1 MTQYE
6 YNMKLKEVSEKRARD
21 AEHPDLKRFFEFAAE
36 GFKNRALNIENPD
49 EPITQDQ
56 ERFLRNEVFHNNKIQ
71 K

>member
-6 YNMKLKEVSEKRARD
+6 YNMKLKEVLEKKARD
-21 AEHPDLKRFFEFAAE
+21 EEDPDLKRFFVFAAE
-36 GFKNRALNIENPD
+36 GFYNRVLNMKNPD

-56 ERFLRNEVFHNNKIQ
+56 ERVLRNEVFHNDRIQ